1 MAILIPCLDELFD
14 EFDQLAPDRDT
25 ASDGWVGDSAHADRT
40 SDHNPD
46 ESGAVPIHDADSV
59 DEVHAIDV
67 DDTLRCDGDPSMED
81 CVQVILKRCRD
92 GREHR
97 LRYIIYER
105 RIWEQSNDWREE
117 YYSGSNA
124 HDQHAHFSASYD
136 TDHEASR
143 APWGLVE
150 EFMALSG
157 DDKKW
162 IEQTIQKYVG
172 DVVDRWDAEGDRVPE
187 NDPNPTMTV
196 AAALFYIGSMT
207 SWIRNCGG
215 LPVESPPAA
224 E

>member
-1 MAILIPCLDELFD
+1 MDWRCRPLGRL
-14 EFDQLAPDRDT
+14 LA
-25 ASDGWVGDSAHADRT
+25 S

-46 ESGAVPIHDADSV
+46 ESGNVPIHDADTV

-81 CVQVILKRCRD
+81 CVQLILSRCRS
-92 GREHR
+92 GQERR

-105 RIWEQSNDWREE
+105 RIWEESNGWREE

-136 TDHEASR
+136 SDDEASR
-143 APWGLVE
+143 APWGLVD
-150 EFMALSG
+150 EFMGLSS

-162 IEQTIQKYVG
+162 ISAEIQKYVG
-172 DVVDRWDAEGDRVPE
+172 DVVDRWDEQGNRVPSD
-187 NDPNPTMTV
+187 DPNPTMTL
-196 AAALFYIGSMT
+196 AAAAFYIGSMT
-207 SWIRNCGG
+207 SWIRNYGG
-215 LPVESPPAA
+215 LPVESGPPA